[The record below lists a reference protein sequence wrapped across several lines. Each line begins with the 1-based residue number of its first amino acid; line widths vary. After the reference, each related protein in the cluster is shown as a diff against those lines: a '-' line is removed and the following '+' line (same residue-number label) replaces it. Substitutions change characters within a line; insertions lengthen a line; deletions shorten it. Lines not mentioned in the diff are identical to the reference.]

1 LDKYKFEKREGVV
14 CTVNPDVGRE
24 KEMSIIPT
32 KNPKKIVVIGGG
44 VGGMEAA
51 RVAALRGHQVS
62 LYERHSELGGKLL
75 ISSVPP
81 YKQEMRDLKRYYEV
95 QLKQLGVQVKLEHE
109 MTLSG
114 LQNLKADTFI
124 LATGETPIT
133 LRFLGE
139 GVQIVTAESIL
150 SSEAKV
156 GTHVVMVGG
165 GLVGLETS
173 EYLATKGKRITV
185 VEILNEIGMDM
196 EPSIRKMIMK
206 ELKDFS
212 VTFYTNS
219 HVERLEKGRVLLQ
232 TPEGQISIQ
241 ADSLVLAV
249 GYKPDQELADYLKK
263 QEVPFFAIGDCSEPR
278 KMLEAIREGS
288 EIGREV

>member
-1 LDKYKFEKREGVV
+1 
-14 CTVNPDVGRE
+14 
-24 KEMSIIPT
+24 MSIIPA
-32 KNPKKIVVIGGG
+32 KSPKRVVVIGGG

-81 YKQEMRDLKRYYEV
+81 YKQEMRDLKEYYEI
-95 QLKQLGVQVKLEHE
+95 QLQQLGVQVKLGHE
-109 MTLSG
+109 ITLSR
-114 LQNLKADTFI
+114 LQNLKADAFI
-124 LATGETPIT
+124 IATGATPVIPK
-133 LRFLGE
+133 FLGK
-139 GVQIVTAESIL
+139 GVQIVTAESVL

-156 GTHVVMVGG
+156 GNHVVMVGG

-173 EYLATKGKRITV
+173 EYLATKGKSITI
-185 VEILNEIGMDM
+185 VEILNEIGIDM
-196 EPSIRKMIMK
+196 EPSIRKMIIK
-206 ELKDFS
+206 SLKDFS

-219 HVERLEKGRVLLQ
+219 HVEGLEEGRVLLQ
-232 TPEGQISIQ
+232 TPEGRILIE

-249 GYKPDQELADYLKK
+249 GYKPNQELIDYLKK
-263 QEVPFFAIGDCSEPR
+263 QEVPFFVIGDCSEPR